1 MSNGK
6 MDPHIM
12 VSLSIIFSSMVLSGK
27 YKYKSVGLFMDYL
40 SCYYGILDL
49 IFTFTHIRYHT
60 GTLFT
65 TTYIETDK
73 ISKLI
78 DIVEKV
84 IHVKGRHDD
93 SPCAQKDGNHFDKS
107 R

>member
-1 MSNGK
+1 MLPLVIKRHHLYLKTAGFD
-6 MDPHIM
+6 DPTRKK
-12 VSLSIIFSSMVLSGK
+12 SI
-27 YKYKSVGLFMDYL
+27 Y
-40 SCYYGILDL
+40 DL

-84 IHVKGRHDD
+84 IHVEGPHDD
-93 SPCAQKDGNHFDKS
+93 IPCAHKDGNHFDES